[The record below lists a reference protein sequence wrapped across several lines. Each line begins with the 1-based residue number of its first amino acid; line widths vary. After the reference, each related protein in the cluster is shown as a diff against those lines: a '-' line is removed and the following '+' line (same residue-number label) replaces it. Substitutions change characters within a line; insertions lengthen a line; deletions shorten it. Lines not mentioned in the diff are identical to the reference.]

1 MSYIKKTLT
10 DNEQILLLKK
20 NHWVFWFW
28 PVFRLSLPFF
38 LIICALVFWNGL
50 SPFAVSLTVV
60 FVLILLGRLLILLI
74 QHISTENAATN
85 KRVIFK
91 TGFIRTNTDELRHE
105 HIENIQ
111 IEQSLIGRILGYGNM
126 EFRGTG
132 GSPVVFQTIADPVS
146 TKKQIESI
154 IYNSQDRP

>member
-60 FVLILLGRLLILLI
+60 FVLVLLGRLLILLI